1 MRKLFPFLMIFGLL
15 VLTACD
21 SDSGDDHDHDHSDAE
36 VFVGAWALSGFS
48 TGGQDITSVV
58 VQQYSTFAIVFDD
71 NDGVELTIVNV
82 ATPDTPTVI
91 AGTYSVNEA
100 TSTITLN
107 VSVSGQDARLS
118 FTYSIANDNQVALT
132 ASPTTTLLI
141 ASPLLLNTQLA
152 DPVVITVSRV

>member
-21 SDSGDDHDHDHSDAE
+21 SDSGNDDSSSDAD
-36 VFVGAWALSGFS
+36 VFVGTWALSGFS

-58 VQQYSTFAIVFDD
+58 GQQYSTFAIAFDD
-71 NDGVELTIVNV
+71 DDNVELTVVNV
-82 ATPDTPTVI
+82 QTPNEPTII

-100 TSTITLN
+100 TSTITMN
-107 VSVSGQDARLS
+107 VTVSGQSASLS
-118 FTYSIANDNQVALT
+118 FTYSIANNNQVALT

-141 ASPLLLNTQLA
+141 ASPLLLNTSLA

>member
-21 SDSGDDHDHDHSDAE
+21 SDSGNDDASSDAD

-58 VQQYSTFAIVFDD
+58 GQQYSTFAIVFDD
-71 NDGVELTIVNV
+71 NDGVELTVVNV

-91 AGTYSVNEA
+91 AGTYTVNEA
-100 TSTITLN
+100 TSTVAMN
-107 VSVSGQDARLS
+107 VSVSGQAASLS
-118 FTYSIANDNQVALT
+118 FTYSIANNNQVALT

-141 ASPLLLNTQLA
+141 ASPLLLDTSLA

>member
-21 SDSGDDHDHDHSDAE
+21 SDSGSDDTSSDAD

-58 VQQYSTFAIVFDD
+58 GQQYSTFAITFDN
-71 NDGVELTIVNV
+71 NDGVELTVVNV
-82 ATPDTPTVI
+82 ATPNEPTVI

-100 TSTITLN
+100 ASTISMN
-107 VSVSGQDARLS
+107 VSVSGQAASLS
-118 FTYSIANDNQVALT
+118 FTYSIANNNQVSLT

-152 DPVVITVSRV
+152 DPVVITVSRVN